1 MSTEIS
7 KAYEPKSVEDK
18 WYADWLAQ
26 GHFTANPSSAKPPYS
41 IVIPPPNVTGVLT
54 MGHVLNNTLQD
65 ILARRK
71 RMQGYE
77 VLWLPGTDHAGIAT
91 QTVVEK
97 TLRKQGVI
105 KHRDDLGREKFLEKV
120 WEWKHKHGGIIIQQ
134 LKKLGCSCDWTRERF
149 TMDDAYSNAVL
160 QTFVDLY
167 HKGHIYRGKRMVNWD
182 PAGRTALSDE
192 EVIMTETAGHL
203 WHIKYPVMD
212 EWKDGRRP
220 DASSQ
225 PSTLPT
231 SQSSAFLIVATTR
244 PETLLG
250 DEAVAVNPADPR
262 YQHLIGKKLI
272 LPLRNKEIPVIADA
286 AVDPKFGTGCVKVT
300 PAHDLADYEMALR
313 HKLPF
318 TVVIGPDG
326 IMTAEAGEDFAGLD
340 RFECRE
346 AVVEQLQ
353 EAGLLVKVED
363 YTHNVGYSERTN
375 VPIEPYLSEQW
386 FLRYPQV
393 PAATTAVETGAI
405 KFYPDRWTKTYTHWL
420 RGIRDWCIS
429 RQLWWGHRLPVW
441 YRKNSGTGV
450 PPVQSDLPATNGR
463 DACSTK
469 DIYVGLTP
477 PPDPEN
483 WIQDSDVL
491 DTWFSS
497 WLWPFATMDAATLKK
512 FYPTTD
518 LVTGPDIIFFWVARM
533 IMAGYEYTA
542 TAPFANVYFTG
553 IIRDSQGRKM
563 SKSLGNSPD
572 PLDLIAKYGADG
584 LRFGLMLIAPQ
595 GQDILFDERRSEVG
609 RNFMNKLWNAARFI
623 QMQKSG
629 VSFQL
634 AKSASS
640 HDHRVLHEL
649 NEAIT
654 KVSTALDAYKFNDAA
669 KELYDFVWGDFCD
682 WYIEASK
689 VSPNIAV
696 LDDVLNTILRLLH
709 PFAPFIT
716 EELWHSMGYA
726 TGTIQFTEWP
736 TAKTNTTSF
745 RVETEALYGIVTAGR
760 QLRNDNGVDPKKKVQ
775 FVIKPSQQADFFRT
789 ETPFLTGIL
798 NAELVTIDEHYT
810 PTGLTPSHVTAA
822 ASIFMVGAIDP
833 AAERE
838 KLTKQLADLEK
849 QIASTAAKLAN
860 ESFVSR
866 AAPIAVAREREKQQT
881 LSEQREKL
889 SALLKALG

>member
-1 MSTEIS
+1 MVRRLA
-7 KAYEPKSVEDK
+7 KQRPLHREPDFDETLLLHR
-18 WYADWLAQ
+18 Y
-26 GHFTANPSSAKPPYS
+26 SSAKCDRRPHHGP
-41 IVIPPPNVTGVLT
+41 
-54 MGHVLNNTLQD
+54 VLNNTLQD

-97 TLRKQGVI
+97 TLKKQGVI
-105 KHRDDLGREKFLEKV
+105 KHRDDLGREKFQEKV

-149 TMDDAYSNAVL
+149 TMDEKFSDAVL

-167 HKGHIYRGKRMVNWD
+167 KKGFIYRGKRMVNWD

-192 EVIMTETAGHL
+192 EVIMTETQGHL
-203 WHIKYPVMD
+203 WHIRYGNDVV
-212 EWKDGRRP
+212 
-220 DASSQ
+220 
-225 PSTLPT
+225 
-231 SQSSAFLIVATTR
+231 VATTR

-250 DEAVAVNPADPR
+250 DEAVAVNPDDPR
-262 YQHLIGKKLI
+262 YQHLIGKKLF

-326 IMTAEAGEDFAGLD
+326 IMTAAAGEDYEGLD

-346 AVVEQLQ
+346 AVVEQLKL
-353 EAGLLVKVED
+353 AGLLVKVED

-393 PAATTAVETGAI
+393 PRSTEAVETGAI
-405 KFYPDRWTKTYTHWL
+405 KFYPDRWTKTYTHWM

-429 RQLWWGHRLPVW
+429 RQLWWGHQIPVW
-441 YRKNSGTGV
+441 YRGEE
-450 PPVQSDLPATNGR
+450 
-463 DACSTK
+463 
-469 DIYVGLTP
+469 IYCGLTP
-477 PPDPEN
+477 PTGTGWTQDP
-483 WIQDSDVL
+483 DVL

-497 WLWPFATMDAATLKK
+497 WLWPFATMDEQTRKK

-533 IMAGYEYTA
+533 IMAGYEYTNEK
-542 TAPFANVYFTG
+542 PFANVYFTG
-553 IIRDSQGRKM
+553 IIRDAQGRKM

-595 GQDILFDERRSEVG
+595 GQDILFDEKRSEVG

-623 QMQKSG
+623 QMQR
-629 VSFQL
+629 
-634 AKSASS
+634 ATNPPARPHNA

-654 KVSTALDAYKFNDAA
+654 KVSTALDNYKFNDAA

-696 LDDVLNTILRLLH
+696 LDEIFGVILRLLH

-716 EELWHSMGYA
+716 EELWNSMGYV
-726 TGTIQFTEWP
+726 TGTIQFTSWP
-736 TAKTNTTSF
+736 TAKPAGTSF
-745 RVETEALYGIVTAGR
+745 FVETEALYGIVTAGR
-760 QLRNDNGVDPKKKVQ
+760 QLRNDNGVDPKKKIQ
-775 FVIKPSQQADFFRT
+775 FVIKPGKHT
-789 ETPFLTGIL
+789 EFIRGETAFLTGIL
-798 NAELVTIDEHYT
+798 NAESVAIEENYI
-810 PTGLTPSHVTAA
+810 PTGLTPSLVTGAA
-822 ASIFMVGAIDP
+822 TVFMVGAVDP

-838 KLTKQLADLEK
+838 KLKKQLADIEK
-849 QIASTAAKLAN
+849 QLAGTEAKLAN

-866 AAPIAVAREREKQQT
+866 AAPVAVEREREKQKT
-881 LSEQREKL
+881 LREQREKL
-889 SALLKALG
+889 QALLVKLV